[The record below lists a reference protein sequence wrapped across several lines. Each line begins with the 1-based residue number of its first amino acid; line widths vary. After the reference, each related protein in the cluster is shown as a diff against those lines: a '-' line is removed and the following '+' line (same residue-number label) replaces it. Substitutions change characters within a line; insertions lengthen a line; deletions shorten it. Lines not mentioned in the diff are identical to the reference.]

1 MMTEGASEPP
11 RFDPTTVN
19 TTMHKYHDTMP
30 KATTTEDKEGENKQR
45 KDDSCFP
52 AINHFYK
59 RTWYPFYVIETTV
72 EHFATKHTAYNPT
85 TVTHCTGQ
93 TVPDPTTY
101 TSTVLATHQTV
112 TNTVTEPTAPEL
124 TVTNPTSNNPTV
136 LLPTVS
142 KSTVPDPTVPNPTMP
157 KSTVTEPT
165 VLKHTVTPTTVPQSP
180 VGATP
185 KTLMTEL
192 TTTQLNLTEAYLNR
206 YTTMTLYKFFPHCSH
221 PPYPEKVKQQFH
233 HNIV

>member
-1 MMTEGASEPP
+1 M
-11 RFDPTTVN
+11 
-19 TTMHKYHDTMP
+19 
-30 KATTTEDKEGENKQR
+30 
-45 KDDSCFP
+45 
-52 AINHFYK
+52 
-59 RTWYPFYVIETTV
+59 
-72 EHFATKHTAYNPT
+72 
-85 TVTHCTGQ
+85 
-93 TVPDPTTY
+93 
-101 TSTVLATHQTV
+101 LATHQTV

-142 KSTVPDPTVPNPTMP
+142 KSTVPDPTVPKPTMT
-157 KSTVTEPT
+157 KSTVKEPT

-180 VGATP
+180 VGATH

-206 YTTMTLYKFFPHCSH
+206 YTTMTLYKFFPHYNH